1 VSAADSRVEDL
12 LPFADPHYW
21 ADPYPY
27 YERARAAGDGL
38 YESPAGVY
46 VLLGHADILELV
58 RDPRMSARELSFGVG
73 DRFHDSVLGQ
83 DPPDHTRLRRVF
95 QKWFT
100 AARVQEWTADTQ
112 ARLDAAL
119 AAAEAGDGTIDLVDD
134 YAFPA
139 TFGTISTIFGVP
151 TDEAIACRHHTYVI
165 GRALAPGAN
174 DADMAAGEASLDW
187 YYAYVRG
194 LVAVKR
200 RSPGDDLLSAF
211 IAAHDS
217 GTMREDEVL
226 ATMTLLYAVGHLDN
240 TYLIANGVLQ
250 LLADEPLRRRY
261 VDDPGVRGA
270 TVLELL
276 RHETPEQ
283 FVVRAAAASVE
294 VRGTEIPH
302 GAVVMMMIGAANR
315 DPAVFDAPAR
325 LDIDRPNLSRQL
337 AFGSGIHACIGSAL
351 ARAQGQA
358 GITSIVTRYPA
369 ATPTGDTEYGH
380 TEFLRVLRHATID
393 LRGNAR

>member
-1 VSAADSRVEDL
+1 MSAADAQVEDL
-12 LPFADPHYW
+12 LPFTDPRYW

-27 YERARAAGDGL
+27 YERARAACDGV
-38 YESPAGVY
+38 YESPAGLH

-58 RDPRMSARELSFGVG
+58 RDPRMSALQLNFGVG

-100 AARVQEWTADTQ
+100 AARVQEWATDTQ
-112 ARLDAAL
+112 AHLDASL
-119 AAAEAGDGTIDLVDD
+119 QTAEAAGGTLDLIDD

-139 TFGTISTIFGVP
+139 TFATISAIFGVP
-151 TDEAIACRHHTYVI
+151 TDEAVACRHHTYVI
-165 GRALAPGAN
+165 GRALAPGAT

-187 YYAYVRG
+187 YYGYVRD
-194 LVAVKR
+194 LIVAKR
-200 RSPGDDLLSAF
+200 RAPGDDLLSAF
-211 IAAHDS
+211 IAAHDG
-217 GTMREDEVL
+217 GTMSEHEVL

-250 LLADEPLRRRY
+250 LLADPALRRRY
-261 VDDPGVRGA
+261 VDDPAIRGA
-270 TVLELL
+270 AVLELL

-283 FVVRAAAASVE
+283 FVVRAAADDVE
-294 VRGTEIPH
+294 VRGTTIPQ
-302 GAVVMMMIGAANR
+302 GAVVMMLIGAANR
-315 DPAVFDAPAR
+315 DPEVFPAPTA
-325 LDIDRPNLSRQL
+325 LDFDRPNLTRQL

-358 GITSIVTRYPA
+358 GITSVVTRYPA
-369 ATPTGDTEYGH
+369 AAPTGDTEYAH

-393 LRGNAR
+393 LGGNDR